1 MAKAKMYGIPRRGIP
16 NNRCFDKRWKN
27 KNERN
32 TKYDARKQ
40 NKYPANGP
48 GCDSG
53 KG

>member
-1 MAKAKMYGIPRRGIP
+1 MAKAKLYGIPRKGIP
-16 NNRCFDKRWKN
+16 NNRRLCLRWKI

-40 NKYPANGP
+40 NKHPANGP
-48 GCDSG
+48 RSHSG

>member
-1 MAKAKMYGIPRRGIP
+1 MSKAKMYGIPRKGIP
-16 NNRCFDKRWKN
+16 NNRRFDQRWKT

-48 GCDSG
+48 WSHSG